1 MPLDKDQ
8 QDTQAKPFTPVRQIP
23 PVGPVTF
30 TPAGRHRGEDPTDLN
45 TDTDTDPDPDLDPDL
60 DEDPTSD
67 TVDDIPSAASP
78 DMDGDAGEDTADD
91 VAVSQSNGAVDRT
104 AAVPTQ
110 REGKSDW
117 QRVQAS
123 FVDDPRASVD
133 AAANMVNEAVVAIQ
147 DRERQLRST
156 WEGNG
161 SDTEKLRAAF
171 RDYRALYDQLTGL

>member
-30 TPAGRHRGEDPTDLN
+30 TPAGRHRG
-45 TDTDTDPDPDLDPDL
+45 
-60 DEDPTSD
+60 EDPTSD